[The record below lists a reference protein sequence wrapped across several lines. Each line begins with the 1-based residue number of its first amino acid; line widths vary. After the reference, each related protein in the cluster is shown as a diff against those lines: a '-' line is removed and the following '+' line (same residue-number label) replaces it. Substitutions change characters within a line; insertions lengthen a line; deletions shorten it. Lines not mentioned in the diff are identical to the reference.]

1 MGGTLSL
8 STDGRYEIDENH
20 TQGPITVLNEKHTAP
35 AFFGPGIGFTLSN
48 NFVVTSTIV
57 MYDTL
62 TAKGRRLT
70 QLGVDYDLVQQGQLT
85 QIVIIPTTVVIAPGD
100 PLEVSYSYI
109 AGPSGRY
116 STTSLAADAGVS
128 FGWIAL
134 NFSHQQINQSMQ
146 SGTGAQF
153 LYSFHQE
160 NAQLNVHKEWEWF
173 DARGMALYQIF
184 HTRSQATGA
193 FDYTLQNYGEYLTF
207 QPGWSTTL
215 HVDGNEMFIDYT
227 KPTRRNT
234 DLDFEAALDRFFSS
248 GNYFTVFARARQV
261 TQTDFQTETDYEAGL
276 RGNFRYGKIFIWP
289 WFSWIERTYGPTK
302 VNDPHI
308 MLKIGRDL

>member
-1 MGGTLSL
+1 
-8 STDGRYEIDENH
+8 
-20 TQGPITVLNEKHTAP
+20 
-35 AFFGPGIGFTLSN
+35 
-48 NFVVTSTIV
+48 
-57 MYDTL
+57 
-62 TAKGRRLT
+62 
-70 QLGVDYDLVQQGQLT
+70 LT
-85 QIVIIPTTVVIAPGD
+85 QIVILPTTALPIAPGD
-100 PLEVSYSYI
+100 PLEVSYSYV

-116 STTSLAADAGVS
+116 LTTTFSADAGVT

-134 NFSHQQINQSMQ
+134 HFAHQQLNQSLQ
-146 SGTGAQF
+146 SGQGAQF
-153 LYSFHQE
+153 LYNIRQE
-160 NAQLNVHKEWEWF
+160 SGQLDMHKDWEWVN
-173 DARGMALYQIF
+173 ARGSALYEIY
-184 HTRSQATGA
+184 HTQSQATGV

-234 DLDFEAALDRFFSS
+234 DLDFEAALDRFFST